1 LLCVTA
7 VALRWDDHPI
17 NHSKQW
23 PPARTGL
30 GLKGARMRGY
40 STRFT
45 GFFISCLLLAGCSGG
60 AVPVGTT
67 TLPSQQILQAQGAAQ
82 PVCPQIVGKPTCLAL
97 IGSKGGVSPT
107 VGGLE
112 PSDFQTRY
120 KLPSSTK
127 GSGQIVAI
135 VDPYDNPNV
144 AADLAAYRAEFGLGT
159 ANFTKYN
166 QQGQTSNY
174 PAGSTSWGLNKDLE
188 TEMVS
193 AACPKC
199 TIDLIEANSGDAID
213 LEAAELEAVKLGAHI
228 VANGWICYNS
238 NACVFSSDFDTP
250 GVVYL
255 AASGN
260 EGYDEIGAPAVF
272 ASVVSVG
279 GTILTKISSS
289 DYNEVVWPDSGA
301 GCATGVTK
309 PSWQHDPDCAS
320 RTVADVSAVAQN
332 VAIYDTYGYNGWFT
346 SGGTAAATALNAGVF
361 GLAGNASSQN
371 AAEKFWTL
379 SKKKRN
385 KELHYISVG
394 NDGSC
399 GGEYL
404 CQAGTKQFGTYSG
417 PAGWGTPNGIK
428 AY

>member
-1 LLCVTA
+1 MIDLMRMAAAVTLIA
-7 VALRWDDHPI
+7 AGF
-17 NHSKQW
+17 S
-23 PPARTGL
+23 L
-30 GLKGARMRGY
+30 GA
-40 STRFT
+40 
-45 GFFISCLLLAGCSGG
+45 CSSGQ
-60 AVPVGTT
+60 APVGTIE
-67 TLPSQQILQAQGAAQ
+67 PPLQRSVEGQGAVQ
-82 PVCPQIVGKPTCLAL
+82 PACPQVVGQPTCLAR
-97 IGSKGGVSPT
+97 IESKGGISPT

-112 PSDFQTRY
+112 PSDIQTRY
-120 KLPSSTK
+120 NLPSSTK

-144 AADLAAYRAEFGLGT
+144 ASDLAAYRTEFNLGT

-166 QQGQTSNY
+166 QEGQTSNY
-174 PAGSTSWGLNKDLE
+174 PTGNTGWGVDKAIE

-199 TIDLIEANSGDAID
+199 TIYLIEANSGGAID

-228 VANGWICYNS
+228 VANGWICYQS
-238 NACVFSSDFDTP
+238 DTCVFSSDFDTP

-255 AASGN
+255 AGSGSDGYN
-260 EGYDEIGAPAVF
+260 ETGAPAVF

-279 GTILTKISSS
+279 GTLLTKISSS
-289 DYNEVVWPDSGA
+289 HYNEVVWHESGA
-301 GCATGVTK
+301 GCAAGVSK
-309 PSWQHDPDCAS
+309 PSWQHDPDCSS
-320 RTVADVSAVAQN
+320 RTVADVSAVAEN
-332 VAIYDTYGYNGWFT
+332 VSIYDTYGYYGWT
-346 SGGTAAATALNAGVF
+346 TAYGTTVSMAVNAGVF

-371 AAEKFWTL
+371 AAEHFWTM

-385 KELHYISVG
+385 KELHYISMG

-404 CQAGTKQFGTYSG
+404 CTAGTKQFGTYSG

>member
-1 LLCVTA
+1 
-7 VALRWDDHPI
+7 
-17 NHSKQW
+17 
-23 PPARTGL
+23 
-30 GLKGARMRGY
+30 MRGQP
-40 STRFT
+40 TRSI
-45 GFFISCLLLAGCSGG
+45 GLFISCLMLAACSG
-60 AVPVGTT
+60 AQAPVGPMA
-67 TLPSQQILQAQGAAQ
+67 LPLQRGGGGQGAAA
-82 PVCPQIVGKPTCLAL
+82 PACPQVVGEATCLGL
-97 IGSKGGVSPT
+97 IESKGIISPAAA
-107 VGGLE
+107 GWG
-112 PSDFQTRY
+112 PSDLQTRY
-120 KLPSSTK
+120 NLPSSTK

-135 VDPYDNPNV
+135 VDAYDNPNV
-144 AADLAAYRAEFGLGT
+144 ASDLATYRTEFGLGT

-166 QQGQTSNY
+166 QDGQTSNY
-174 PAGSTSWGLNKDLE
+174 PSGNVSWGVNKDQE
-188 TEMVS
+188 VEMVS

-199 TIDLIEANSGDAID
+199 TIYLIEANTNNGNN
-213 LEAAELEAVKLGAHI
+213 LQAAEVEAVKLGAHI
-228 VANGWICYNS
+228 VTNGFTCPGS
-238 NACVFSSDFDTP
+238 VACLDSSDFDTP

-255 AASGN
+255 ASSGTDGCC
-260 EGYDEIGAPAVF
+260 EPGAPAAF

-279 GTILTKISSS
+279 GTVLLKAGST
-289 DYNEVVWPDSGA
+289 YRETVWHDSGA

-309 PSWQHDPDCAS
+309 PSWQHDPDCSS
-320 RTVADVSAVAQN
+320 RTVADVSAVAAD
-332 VAIYDTYGYNGWFT
+332 VATYDSYGYGGWT
-346 SGGTAAATALNAGVF
+346 VGSGTDLSAALTAGVF

-385 KELHYISVG
+385 KELHYISIG

>member
-1 LLCVTA
+1 
-7 VALRWDDHPI
+7 
-17 NHSKQW
+17 
-23 PPARTGL
+23 
-30 GLKGARMRGY
+30 M
-40 STRFT
+40 
-45 GFFISCLLLAGCSGG
+45 LAACSG
-60 AVPVGTT
+60 AQAPVGPMA
-67 TLPSQQILQAQGAAQ
+67 LPLQRGGGGQGAAA
-82 PVCPQIVGKPTCLAL
+82 PACPQVVGEATCLGL
-97 IGSKGGVSPT
+97 IESKGIISPAAA
-107 VGGLE
+107 GLA
-112 PSDFQTRY
+112 PSDLQARY
-120 KLPSSTK
+120 NLPSSTK

-135 VDPYDNPNV
+135 VDAYDNPNV
-144 AADLAAYRAEFGLGT
+144 ASDLATYRTEFGLGT

-166 QQGQTSNY
+166 QDGQTSNY
-174 PAGSTSWGLNKDLE
+174 PSGNVSWGVNKDQE
-188 TEMVS
+188 VEMVS

-199 TIDLIEANSGDAID
+199 TIYLIEANSSNSGD
-213 LEAAELEAVKLGAHI
+213 LQAAEVEAVKLGAHI

-255 AASGN
+255 ASSGTD
-260 EGYDEIGAPAVF
+260 GFGEIGAPAVF
-272 ASVVSVG
+272 ASVVAVG
-279 GTILTKISSS
+279 GTVLLKAGST
-289 DYNEVVWPDSGA
+289 YRETVWHDSGA

-332 VAIYDTYGYNGWFT
+332 VAIYDTYGYGGWT
-346 SGGTAAATALNAGVF
+346 TAYGTIVSTALNAAVF

-371 AAEKFWTL
+371 AAEHFWTM

-404 CQAGTKQFGTYSG
+404 CTAGTKQFGTYSG

>member
-1 LLCVTA
+1 
-7 VALRWDDHPI
+7 
-17 NHSKQW
+17 
-23 PPARTGL
+23 
-30 GLKGARMRGY
+30 MRGY

-45 GFFISCLLLAGCSGG
+45 GFFISCLMLAGCSSGQ
-60 AVPVGTT
+60 APVGTIT
-67 TLPSQQILQAQGAAQ
+67 PPLQRVAEGNGAPE
-82 PVCPQIVGKPTCLAL
+82 PVCPRVTGEPTCLAL
-97 IGSKGGVSPT
+97 IESKGGISPT

-112 PSDFQTRY
+112 PSDIQTRY
-120 KLPSSTK
+120 NLPSSTK

-144 AADLAAYRAEFGLGT
+144 ASDLAAYRAEFGLGT

-166 QQGQTSNY
+166 QAGQTSNF
-174 PAGSTSWGLNKDLE
+174 PAGSTSWGFDKDAE

-193 AACPKC
+193 AACPNC
-199 TIDLIEANSGDAID
+199 TIYLIEANSSNGSD
-213 LEAAELEAVKLGAHI
+213 LQAAEVEAVKLGAHI
-228 VANGWICYNS
+228 VANAWICYGS
-238 NACVFSSDFDTP
+238 VTCVSSSDFDTP

-255 AASGN
+255 ASSGSD
-260 EGYDEIGAPAVF
+260 GYGETGAPAAF

-279 GTILTKISSS
+279 GTLLTKISSS
-289 DYNEVVWPDSGA
+289 DYREVVWDESGA
-301 GCATGVTK
+301 GCAVGVSK

-320 RTVADVSAVAQN
+320 RTVADVSAVAEN
-332 VAIYDTYGYNGWFT
+332 VSIYDTYGYNGWT
-346 SGGTAAATALNAGVF
+346 IAYGTLLSVAVNAGVF

-371 AAEKFWTL
+371 APEHFWTM

-385 KELHYISVG
+385 KELHYISMG

-399 GGEYL
+399 RGEYL
-404 CQAGTKQFGTYSG
+404 CTAGTKQFGRYSG